1 MVILLIIKS
10 ILDKVKFHPLF
21 YIIII
26 ISLFTA
32 HFKELIYF
40 TSIIL
45 IHELGHSIMAL
56 LFKYKVNRID
66 IYPYGGYSRLEYD
79 INIPLYKELIILI
92 SGPISQIIYVL
103 IIYIIK
109 IDVDPIFYIF
119 NKLILIF
126 NLLPIYPLDGG
137 KILNIIISYFI
148 PYYKSLKI
156 TIYNSYFLY
165 ICFLFYII
173 LVNRNLTIYL
183 IIISLGIN
191 IYNEIN
197 KSSYY
202 FNKFLLERLIN
213 NYVFKKKKII
223 KNIYK
228 MRKNYLHLFLIN
240 NRLIKEK
247 EYLRRYFNK

>member
-1 MVILLIIKS
+1 MIIKS
-10 ILDKVKFHPLF
+10 ILDKIRFHPLF
-21 YIIII
+21 YIIVI
-26 ISLFTA
+26 ISLLTA

-92 SGPISQIIYVL
+92 SGPIFQIIYVL

-109 IDVDPIFYIF
+109 IDIDPIFYIF
-119 NKLILIF
+119 NRIILIF

-148 PYYKSLKI
+148 SYYKSLKI
-156 TIYNSYFLY
+156 TIYSSYFLY
-165 ICFLFYII
+165 ICFLFYIV
-173 LVNRNLTIYL
+173 LTCRNLTIYL
-183 IIISLGIN
+183 IVISLGIN
-191 IYNEIN
+191 IYKEIN
-197 KSSYY
+197 KNSYY

-213 NYVFKKKKII
+213 NYVFRKKKII
-223 KNIYK
+223 KNVYK
-228 MRKNYLHLFLIN
+228 MKKDYHHLFLIN
-240 NRLIKEK
+240 NSLIKEK